1 MRHPKVGDLYL
12 HPNRFS
18 LPHSG
23 GKHMLTYRAEAG
35 SDSAKALDE
44 LRAMST
50 SF

>member
-1 MRHPKVGDLYL
+1 
-12 HPNRFS
+12 
-18 LPHSG
+18 
-23 GKHMLTYRAEAG
+23 MLTYRAEAG